1 MKISNLSTYS
11 NKVTFKGYDAIPLK
25 GFYMQ
30 GLTETVEQNI
40 FNEIKTIA
48 KKENLE
54 LYLNLN
60 NKKILKS
67 MPEFFEKDLTLSI
80 WAQDNKAFVENS
92 SGKQILWNLKEKKLP
107 PSELSVLGSY
117 ETNIAQFMPRGGD
130 YYLGYKG
137 NNEKWLLI
145 NGYHVANQK
154 SFEQFG
160 DEPTEDIL
168 RQIFEI
174 KPENIFKLNVF
185 GTDLDEIVRPIGF
198 PYILVNDYSKSATML
213 NKMKEAYP
221 EANESYDL
229 MSDYIKNKIK
239 SEKALKLDPDY
250 ICKKLEEYGFKPIR
264 IGASFSRAIN
274 FINAIALKNNDNK
287 ITYITNSTK
296 HSSPE
301 LEYLEELFDK
311 ELRKNVENIEHTY
324 YVSGGINNEKQNKD
338 IDIFS
343 EILSMHSMP
352 KENGIMN
359 ILANRHGGIHC
370 MTAEIPNFDKII

>member
-1 MKISNLSTYS
+1 MKISNLPTYN

-40 FNEIKTIA
+40 FNEMKAIA
-48 KKENLE
+48 EKENLE

-67 MPEFFEKDLTLSI
+67 IPKIFEKDPTLSI

-92 SGKQILWNLKEKKLP
+92 KGKQILCNSKEKILP
-107 PSELSVLGSY
+107 SSKLSVLGDY
-117 ETNIAQFMPRGGD
+117 ETNIAPFMPRGGD
-130 YYLGYKG
+130 YYLGDTE

-145 NGYHVANQK
+145 NGFHVANK
-154 SFEQFG
+154 NSFKKFG
-160 DEPTEDIL
+160 DEPTADIL
-168 RQIFEI
+168 CKIFGV
-174 KPENIFKLNVF
+174 KPENIFKLNIF
-185 GTDLDEIVRPIGF
+185 GADLDEVVRPIGF
-198 PYILVNDYSKSATML
+198 PYILVNDYSKSEIML
-213 NKMKEAYP
+213 NKVKEAYP
-221 EANESYDL
+221 EAKESCDL
-229 MSDYIKNKIK
+229 MSDYIKNKME

-250 ICKKLEEYGFKPIR
+250 ICKKLEEYWFKPIR
-264 IGASFSRAIN
+264 IGAGFSQAIN

-311 ELRKNVENIEHTY
+311 ELRKSVENIKNTY
-324 YVSGGINNEKQNKD
+324 YVSGGINNEKQNED

-343 EILSMHSMP
+343 KILSMHSMP

-359 ILANRHGGIHC
+359 ILDNRRGGIHC
-370 MTAEIPNFDKII
+370 MTAEIPKFDKTI